1 MPGHSS
7 SAQSSAEMQEL
18 GCLLNLPENEF
29 DSVPVRF
36 CKART
41 HAKDK
46 HVHFIAAQGVFYLC
60 YLGILKGCASV
71 LKV

>member
-7 SAQSSAEMQEL
+7 SAQSSAEMHGL
-18 GCLLNLPENEF
+18 GCLLNLPENA
-29 DSVPVRF
+29 RLGF
-36 CKART
+36 CEILQGT

-46 HVHFIAAQGVFYLC
+46 HAHFIAAQGVFYLC